1 MPINLWNPTGHLSL
15 PVLLVTSLLL
25 GMVHGVTP
33 DEHTWPIT
41 FSYSIGSYSVKGGF
55 KTGLLFSL
63 AFTLQRAIASELA
76 YFALVGPL
84 LAARADYVIYLVVGA
99 LMALS
104 GIYILRLNRHVHFL
118 EWLTNPLSRL
128 LPKTTANPVSA
139 DGEDTAQSGPRRAPL
154 RMTLLHGFVAGWGT
168 GAFALI
174 LYTVISPAMP
184 NAGVAFVPGMLFGI
198 GTMIMQ
204 IIIGSLVGFW
214 MQKRRLTTAQLQY
227 VGKKVSGMML
237 FYGGLGF
244 VLVGALGL
252 VLPLDRLQFTTG
264 LHIHNLHTIGV
275 GFFLA
280 VILLFG
286 VAVFA
291 FMSTLREVRTDHKA
305 KKNLQR
311 V

>member
-1 MPINLWNPTGHLSL
+1 MFINLWNPTGHLSL
-15 PVLLVTSLLL
+15 SVLLVTSLLL

-41 FSYSIGSYSVKGGF
+41 FSYSIGSYSAKGGF

-63 AFTLQRAIASELA
+63 TFTLQRAIASELA

-84 LAARADYVIYLVVGA
+84 MSAHADYVIYLVVGA
-99 LMALS
+99 LMAVS
-104 GIYILRLNRHVHFL
+104 GTYILRLNRHVHFL
-118 EWLTNPLSRL
+118 EWVTKPLARL
-128 LPKTTANPVSA
+128 LPKASKRTTA
-139 DGEDTAQSGPRRAPL
+139 GEDERDPRSVPV

-174 LYTVISPAMP
+174 LYTVIAPAMP
-184 NAGVAFVPGMLFGI
+184 SAGVAFVPGLLFGI

-204 IIIGSLVGFW
+204 MIIGSLIGLW
-214 MQKRRLTTAQLQY
+214 MQKRRLTPAQLQY

-244 VLVGALGL
+244 VLVGFLGL
-252 VLPLDRLQFTTG
+252 VLPLDKLQFTTG

-286 VAVFA
+286 IAIFA
-291 FMSTLREVRTDHKA
+291 FLSTLREVKRGRKSERR
-305 KKNLQR
+305 LQR
-311 V
+311 T

>member
-1 MPINLWNPTGHLSL
+1 MFINLWNPSGHLSL

-41 FSYSIGSYSVKGGF
+41 FSYSIGSYSAKGGF

-63 AFTLQRAIASELA
+63 TFTLQRAIASELA

-84 LAARADYVIYLVVGA
+84 MSAHADYVIYLAVGA
-99 LMALS
+99 LMAVS
-104 GIYILRLNRHVHFL
+104 GTYILRLNRHVHFL
-118 EWLTNPLSRL
+118 EWATKPLARLMPKSSSRAAAENGEGE
-128 LPKTTANPVSA
+128 PRSAPV
-139 DGEDTAQSGPRRAPL
+139 

-174 LYTVISPAMP
+174 LYTVIAPAMP
-184 NAGVAFVPGMLFGI
+184 SAGVAFVPGVLFGI

-204 IIIGSLVGFW
+204 IIIGSLIGLW
-214 MQKRRLTTAQLQY
+214 MQRRRLTPEQLQY

-244 VLVGALGL
+244 VLIGFLGL
-252 VLPLDRLQFTTG
+252 VLPLDKLQFTTG

-280 VILLFG
+280 VVLLFG
-286 VAVFA
+286 IAAFA
-291 FMSTLREVRTDHKA
+291 FLSTLREVKRGRKPG
-305 KKNLQR
+305 NGLQR
-311 V
+311 I

>member
-1 MPINLWNPTGHLSL
+1 MFINLWNPTGHLAL

-41 FSYSIGSYSVKGGF
+41 FSYSIGSYSAKGGF

-63 AFTLQRAIASELA
+63 TFTLQRAIASELA

-84 LAARADYVIYLVVGA
+84 MSAHADYVIYLVVGA
-99 LMALS
+99 LMAVS
-104 GIYILRLNRHVHFL
+104 GTYILRLNRHVHFL
-118 EWLTNPLSRL
+118 EWVTKPLARL
-128 LPKTTANPVSA
+128 LPKASKRATA
-139 DGEDTAQSGPRRAPL
+139 GEDESEPRSVPV

-174 LYTVISPAMP
+174 LYTVIAPAMP
-184 NAGVAFVPGMLFGI
+184 SAGVAFVPGLLFGI

-204 IIIGSLVGFW
+204 ITIGSLIGLW
-214 MQKRRLTTAQLQY
+214 MQKRRLTPVQLQY

-244 VLVGALGL
+244 VLVGFLGL
-252 VLPLDRLQFTTG
+252 VLPLDKLQFTTG
-264 LHIHNLHTIGV
+264 LRIHNLHTIGV

-286 VAVFA
+286 IAIFA
-291 FMSTLREVRTDHKA
+291 FLSTLREVKLGRKSESR
-305 KKNLQR
+305 LQR
-311 V
+311 T